1 MESMPISLL
10 SHKKI
15 YDPNSNESLA
25 ERKIFGGNP
34 TAMFDLTRIKYQWA
48 YKLWKTMMANTWFPE
63 EVNMNGDKKDYA
75 ELSGAERQGYDRA
88 LAQLIFMDSLQTNN
102 INDNINPFIT
112 SPEINLLLIRQA
124 FEESLHSQSYAV
136 MVESISDNTNE
147 IYDMWRKD
155 MQLRNKNDYIANIY
169 IGLAQNPTE
178 TNFIKVLF
186 ANQILEG
193 IYFYSGF
200 CYFYAI
206 ARTERMLNTAQM
218 IRFIQRDEVT
228 HLLIFQNLINTL
240 KKERPDLFT
249 KSLQDEVIEMF
260 RAGVNVEAEWG
271 EYITQGQSLGLSP
284 ESIRGFLEYL
294 ADERLS
300 KVGMPKL
307 YNAKNTLDWFRSFS
321 SFNNQ
326 RTNFFE
332 GKVTNYTKGGVDFD
346 DF

>member
-1 MESMPISLL
+1 
-10 SHKKI
+10 
-15 YDPNSNESLA
+15 
-25 ERKIFGGNP
+25 
-34 TAMFDLTRIKYQWA
+34 
-48 YKLWKTMMANTWFPE
+48 
-63 EVNMNGDKKDYA
+63 
-75 ELSGAERQGYDRA
+75 
-88 LAQLIFMDSLQTNN
+88 
-102 INDNINPFIT
+102 
-112 SPEINLLLIRQA
+112 
-124 FEESLHSQSYAV
+124 

-147 IYDMWRKD
+147 IYDMWRND

-178 TNFIKVLF
+178 TNFIKALF

-249 KSLQDEVIEMF
+249 KTLQDEVVEMF
-260 RAGVNVEAEWG
+260 RAGVNVEAKWG